1 MRLLSEAEA
10 IAPSGAVIS
19 IGMFD
24 GVHRGHRTV
33 LAQLRAR
40 GDALG
45 LPTVVVTF
53 DPHPRAVVTPNRAP
67 PLLGGLDQRLA
78 LLEAAGAADAC
89 LVIRFDRARSAQ
101 PVDAFIEDTLRRRLG
116 MRALVVGENFACGH
130 QRKGDVAYLTQ
141 AGMRH
146 GFTVNPVA
154 LRQAAEAGS
163 ESPCSSTY
171 VRELVSGGDVELA
184 GAVLGRPYELA
195 GMVMGMPAG
204 NALSARLPAGI
215 CAPAPDDYEGA
226 VTQAGDGRWMPAI
239 LQVRAGVCGVT
250 LHAREAARLAEG
262 SRILLRFTARRLRA
276 AAA

>member
-1 MRLLSEAEA
+1 MQLLSEAEA
-10 IAPSGAVIS
+10 FAPSGAVVS

-24 GVHRGHRTV
+24 GVHRGHRAV

-45 LPTVVVTF
+45 LPAVVVTF
-53 DPHPRAVVTPNRAP
+53 DPHPRAVVTPHRAP
-67 PLLGGLDQRLA
+67 PLLGSVGQRLA
-78 LLEAAGAADAC
+78 LLAASGAVDAC
-89 LVIRFDRARSAQ
+89 LVIRFDRARSTQ
-101 PVDAFIEDTLRRRLG
+101 PVDAFVEQTLLGGLG

-130 QRKGDVAYLTQ
+130 QRKGDVAYLVQ
-141 AGMRH
+141 AGLRH

-163 ESPCSSTY
+163 DAPCSSTY
-171 VRELVSGGDVELA
+171 ARQLVSAGDVELA
-184 GAVLGRPYELA
+184 GAVLGHPHELA
-195 GMVMGMPAG
+195 GTVMAGPAAH
-204 NALSARLPAGI
+204 ALAVRLPQGI
-215 CAPAPDDYEGA
+215 CTPAPDDYDGA
-226 VTQAGDGRWMPAI
+226 VAQAGDRRWMPAM

-250 LHAREAARLAEG
+250 LHTRDAARLPEG

>member
-1 MRLLSEAEA
+1 MQLLSEAEA
-10 IAPSGAVIS
+10 FAPSGAVVS

-24 GVHRGHRTV
+24 GVHRGHRAV

-53 DPHPRAVVTPNRAP
+53 DPHPRAVVTPHRAP
-67 PLLGGLDQRLA
+67 PLLGSVGQRLA
-78 LLEAAGAADAC
+78 LLAASGAADAC

-101 PVDAFIEDTLRRRLG
+101 PVDAFVEQTLLGGLG

-130 QRKGDVAYLTQ
+130 QRKGDVAYLVQ
-141 AGMRH
+141 SGLRH

-163 ESPCSSTY
+163 DAPCSSTY
-171 VRELVSGGDVELA
+171 ARQLVSAGDVELA

-195 GMVMGMPAG
+195 GNVMAGPAG
-204 NALSARLPAGI
+204 HALAVRLPQGI
-215 CAPAPDDYEGA
+215 CTPAPDDYDGA
-226 VTQAGDGRWMPAI
+226 VAQAGDDTWMPAV
-239 LQVRAGVCGVT
+239 LQVRAGECDVR
-250 LHAREAARLAEG
+250 LHTREPARLAEG
-262 SRILLRFTARRLRA
+262 SRIVLRFTARRLRA